1 MEVMSN
7 GLFKGVIQIQI
18 DLQTDILY
26 FLSSEISGV
35 FLAFLT
41 IFIFDLPV
49 FLRSKITKSLRRPG
63 KCQIHLFQT
72 IFPVADYNSIHFLHK
87 INYSIIY
94 IHVHCTSIF
103 YYFKM
108 LLNCYLNPIILEFTL
123 VHFILV
129 YFEGWRRFSEDIEIM
144 LGFKPNIYWI
154 ATWTVIAPIFIVVS
168 MKSTFID
175 SLSKKFTIH

>member
-1 MEVMSN
+1 
-7 GLFKGVIQIQI
+7 
-18 DLQTDILY
+18 
-26 FLSSEISGV
+26 
-35 FLAFLT
+35 
-41 IFIFDLPV
+41 
-49 FLRSKITKSLRRPG
+49 
-63 KCQIHLFQT
+63 
-72 IFPVADYNSIHFLHK
+72 
-87 INYSIIY
+87 
-94 IHVHCTSIF
+94 
-103 YYFKM
+103 M

-175 SLSKKFTIH
+175 SLSKKFYHSLEITLIIPIQ

>member
-1 MEVMSN
+1 
-7 GLFKGVIQIQI
+7 
-18 DLQTDILY
+18 
-26 FLSSEISGV
+26 
-35 FLAFLT
+35 
-41 IFIFDLPV
+41 
-49 FLRSKITKSLRRPG
+49 
-63 KCQIHLFQT
+63 
-72 IFPVADYNSIHFLHK
+72 
-87 INYSIIY
+87 
-94 IHVHCTSIF
+94 
-103 YYFKM
+103 M
-108 LLNCYLNPIILEFTL
+108 LLNCYLNPVILEFTL